1 MWNVVDRERAHS
13 FHEQSRILNEISG
26 SHPGEMAV
34 FWDVATCNLVEI
46 DRRFRDVSC
55 DIRGITLTMKSV
67 RSLKRQLIYT
77 RLRFAIIPEDSHIYT
92 CLRDNLKSYLHLGL
106 LEFLKSL
113 TSSFKFPL

>member
-46 DRRFRDVSC
+46 DRRFRDVYC
-55 DIRGITLTMKSV
+55 LHYQGAGIAVSTSETCMYFYQTTS
-67 RSLKRQLIYT
+67 RN
-77 RLRFAIIPEDSHIYT
+77 IPEDSYIHF
-92 CLRDNLKSYLHLGL
+92 NSYLASPSICFF
-106 LEFLKSL
+106 FLS
-113 TSSFKFPL
+113 TW